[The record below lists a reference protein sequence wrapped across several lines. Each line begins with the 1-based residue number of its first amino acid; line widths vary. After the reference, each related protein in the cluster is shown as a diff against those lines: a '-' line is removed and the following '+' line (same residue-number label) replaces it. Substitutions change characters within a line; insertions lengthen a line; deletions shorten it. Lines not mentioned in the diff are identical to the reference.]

1 LARKHGFTCTRYADD
16 MTFSHPSADAP
27 IGRLISS
34 AVVIL
39 GQEGFAP
46 NPAKARVTR
55 ANQRQIVT
63 GLVVN
68 DGVAIPRADLRRF
81 RAILHSAERDGFEE
95 ASLTLGK
102 DVRDY
107 ARGYLAFIQMVEPER
122 AARIRER
129 HPWVVSA

>member
-1 LARKHGFTCTRYADD
+1 
-16 MTFSHPSADAP
+16 
-27 IGRLISS
+27 
-34 AVVIL
+34 
-39 GQEGFAP
+39 
-46 NPAKARVTR
+46 
-55 ANQRQIVT
+55 VT

-81 RAILHSAERDGFEE
+81 RAILHSAERDGFEQ

-107 ARGYLAFIQMVEPER
+107 ARGYLAFIQMVEPEK

-129 HPWVVSA
+129 YPWVSGVMGDGA